1 VRRKSARGESAAP
14 DIDALQANLFF
25 LVSSYSFR
33 PSPATADR
41 VIAQLDALG
50 RHPRI
55 ELLPVQQRVYASLIN
70 LWRSR
75 AASAS

>member
-1 VRRKSARGESAAP
+1 MRRKSARSESPAP
-14 DIDALQANLFF
+14 DIDALQAKLFA

-33 PSPATADR
+33 PSPAIADR

-50 RHPRI
+50 RHPCI
-55 ELLPVQQRVYASLIN
+55 EFLPVQQRVYATLMN

>member
-1 VRRKSARGESAAP
+1 MRRESAHGESAAP
-14 DIDALQANLFF
+14 DIDALQAKLFF
-25 LVSSYSFR
+25 LVSRYSFR
-33 PSPATADR
+33 PSPAIADR

-50 RHPRI
+50 RHPCI
-55 ELLPVQQRVYASLIN
+55 GLLPLQQRVYASLMN

>member
-1 VRRKSARGESAAP
+1 MRRKSARSESPAP
-14 DIDALQANLFF
+14 DIDALQAKLFA

-33 PSPATADR
+33 PSPAIADR

-50 RHPRI
+50 RHPCI
-55 ELLPVQQRVYASLIN
+55 ELLPVQQRVYATLMN